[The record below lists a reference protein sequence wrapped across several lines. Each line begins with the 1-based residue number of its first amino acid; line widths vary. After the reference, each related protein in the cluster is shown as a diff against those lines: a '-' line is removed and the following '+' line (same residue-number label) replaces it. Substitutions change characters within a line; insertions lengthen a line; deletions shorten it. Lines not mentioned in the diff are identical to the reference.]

1 MHARLCMLLLVLVC
15 LYIRGLQHVCTPPFA
30 YGAWSCIART
40 SFTVWLLLPLIAV
53 DADKRA
59 CGGA

>member
-1 MHARLCMLLLVLVC
+1 MHVRLCMLLLVLVC
-15 LYIRGLQHVCTPPFA
+15 LYIRGLQYVYTPPFA

-40 SFTVWLLLPLIAV
+40 SYIVWLLLPMIVIDAV
-53 DADKRA
+53 